1 MRFWPFGKE
10 EEAAA
15 EIEYVSRVVAAKAK
29 DDVLVRAKL
38 HLVFESPVPEQH
50 AERIAEAAQAN
61 LRLHFEASMSADLLG
76 EEARAGAIVIGALGA
91 SERVRSADVVA
102 IHVVG
107 GSEPPRR
114 ARMPSAPFL
123 APAASGP
130 KTRRPSSTQMLAVR
144 DSRLIPAG
152 VTAEGA
158 GLALVPLFKDA
169 ATRMLVGVLR
179 MYDLII
185 VRGVSAAGGED
196 DLAEVVPVSSV
207 APGLFELERRP
218 ELGRW
223 EDALGTDPLG
233 ALRAEAQA
241 IVCFCFWHGLQETEV
256 EPAVG
261 QAVLESAA
269 RSAFPQSESLE
280 LSVAYQRGRE
290 APAGLLA
297 VRALAALSRS
307 EADLPAEEFHAA
319 LTSLLATI
327 QADFTF
333 AAEQVKI
340 GRIRLA

>member
-1 MRFWPFGKE
+1 
-10 EEAAA
+10 
-15 EIEYVSRVVAAKAK
+15 
-29 DDVLVRAKL
+29 
-38 HLVFESPVPEQH
+38 
-50 AERIAEAAQAN
+50 
-61 LRLHFEASMSADLLG
+61 
-76 EEARAGAIVIGALGA
+76 
-91 SERVRSADVVA
+91 
-102 IHVVG
+102 
-107 GSEPPRR
+107 
-114 ARMPSAPFL
+114 
-123 APAASGP
+123 
-130 KTRRPSSTQMLAVR
+130 MLAVR

>member
-1 MRFWPFGKE
+1 MRFWPFGKD
-10 EEAAA
+10 EEAPA

-29 DDVLVRAKL
+29 DGAVVRAKL

-50 AERIAEAAQAN
+50 AERIVEAAQTN
-61 LRLHFEASMSADLLG
+61 LRLHFEASASADLLG

-123 APAASGP
+123 APAGAGP
-130 KTRRPSSTQMLAVR
+130 QTRRPSSTQMLAVR

-169 ATRMLVGVLR
+169 AIRMLVGVLR

-185 VRGVSAAGGED
+185 VRGVSAAGGEN

-207 APGLFELERRP
+207 APGLFEFERRP
-218 ELGRW
+218 ELSRW
-223 EDALGTDPLG
+223 EDVLGTNPLA

-241 IVCFCFWHGLQETEV
+241 LVCFCLWHGLQETEV
-256 EPAVG
+256 EKALG

-269 RSAFPQSESLE
+269 RAAFPQSDALD
-280 LSVAYQRGRE
+280 LSAAYQAGRE

-297 VRALAALSRS
+297 VRALVVLSPS
-307 EADLPAEEFHAA
+307 KTDLPAEEFQAA
-319 LTSLLATI
+319 LSSLLATI

-340 GRIRLA
+340 GRIRLG

>member
-1 MRFWPFGKE
+1 
-10 EEAAA
+10 
-15 EIEYVSRVVAAKAK
+15 
-29 DDVLVRAKL
+29 
-38 HLVFESPVPEQH
+38 
-50 AERIAEAAQAN
+50 
-61 LRLHFEASMSADLLG
+61 
-76 EEARAGAIVIGALGA
+76 
-91 SERVRSADVVA
+91 
-102 IHVVG
+102 
-107 GSEPPRR
+107 
-114 ARMPSAPFL
+114 
-123 APAASGP
+123 
-130 KTRRPSSTQMLAVR
+130 
-144 DSRLIPAG
+144 
-152 VTAEGA
+152 
-158 GLALVPLFKDA
+158 
-169 ATRMLVGVLR
+169 

-185 VRGVSAAGGED
+185 VRGVSAGGGED

-223 EDALGTDPLG
+223 EDALGTDPLA

-280 LSVAYQRGRE
+280 LSAAYQTGRE

-297 VRALAALSRS
+297 VRALAVLSRS
-307 EADLPAEEFHAA
+307 KADLPVEEFHAA

-327 QADFTF
+327 QTDFTF

-340 GRIRLA
+340 GRTRLA